1 MFNPVN
7 NVIYDKEKLNLYD
20 KNNQTSLLKYIQRPK
35 IENYYRT
42 KEYENEKKKEESLKN
57 KLNYDRY
64 KLQDER
70 GYDFINMK
78 NIYNHYKNNSNC
90 TNKKNAWELL
100 KEKSGEN
107 ETFTKKSIY
116 KSPYDF
122 TDVDRNEYE
131 FKLKRN
137 ELLKKLPKIEDEES
151 FKRKSIPHKIKTRN
165 VNTSPFTSHSFM
177 QKEYWFR
184 NPKNIDM
191 KDFNFRIMTSQN
203 I

>member
-1 MFNPVN
+1 M
-7 NVIYDKEKLNLYD
+7 KMK
-20 KNNQTSLLKYIQRPK
+20 
-35 IENYYRT
+35 
-42 KEYENEKKKEESLKN
+42 KKKEESLKN

-107 ETFTKKSIY
+107 ETFTKKDIY

-137 ELLKKLPKIEDEES
+137 ELLKNLPKIEDEES
-151 FKRKSIPHKIKTRN
+151 FKRKSIPQKIKTRN

>member
-1 MFNPVN
+1 M
-7 NVIYDKEKLNLYD
+7 KMK
-20 KNNQTSLLKYIQRPK
+20 
-35 IENYYRT
+35 
-42 KEYENEKKKEESLKN
+42 KKKEESLKN

-78 NIYNHYKNNSNC
+78 NTYNHYKNNSNC

-107 ETFTKKSIY
+107 ETFTKKAIY

-137 ELLKKLPKIEDEES
+137 ELLKNLPKIEDEES
-151 FKRKSIPHKIKTRN
+151 FKRKSIPQKIKTRN

>member
-7 NVIYDKEKLNLYD
+7 NIIYDKERLDSFD
-20 KNNQTSLLKYIQRPK
+20 KNNQISQLKYRHRPS
-35 IENYYRT
+35 IENYYR
-42 KEYENEKKKEESLKN
+42 KKEFEDDKKRENKLKN

-107 ETFTKKSIY
+107 ETFTKKDIY

-122 TDVDRNEYE
+122 TDVDKNEYE

-165 VNTSPFTSHSFM
+165 IKTSSLNSNSFM
-177 QKEYWFR
+177 LKDDWFR

>member
-1 MFNPVN
+1 MKV
-7 NVIYDKEKLNLYD
+7 
-20 KNNQTSLLKYIQRPK
+20 R
-35 IENYYRT
+35 
-42 KEYENEKKKEESLKN
+42 KKR
-57 KLNYDRY
+57 NYDRY

-90 TNKKNAWELL
+90 NNKKNAWELL

-107 ETFTKKSIY
+107 ETFTKKAIY

-137 ELLKKLPKIEDEES
+137 ELLKNLPKIEDEES
-151 FKRKSIPHKIKTRN
+151 FKRKSIPQKIKTRN